1 MRVNEEG
8 GGLYSIKPQDT
19 AIGNGSFVFTAESH
33 NATQWQ
39 GNRVYR
45 DSGYPNRSDYS
56 GGQWLLTDHAA
67 PRHSKHTNTT
77 TDTPH
82 VQRTRPPITNL
93 STDSLSPLS
102 PHSPSCLSPP
112 LLLAPWPLPFL
123 PLSNRGQRSRVRLT
137 INVEHHLPLCG
148 THTLME
154 AKPHLT
160 APTQGVALSV
170 RWGEKGAPH
179 WCVPI
184 GQGRTHS
191 GSSSI
196 TSCSTPFSSLLPPF
210 SPLLLPS
217 SPPPLLSSP
226 LSPFPSP
233 PLPSLTSLK
242 AGVS

>member
-8 GGLYSIKPQDT
+8 GGLCSIKPQDT

-39 GNRVYR
+39 GNGVYR

-56 GGQWLLTDHAA
+56 GGQWLLLTH
-67 PRHSKHTNTT
+67 HSKHTNTT

-102 PHSPSCLSPP
+102 PHSPSCLS
-112 LLLAPWPLPFL
+112 LPLPL
-123 PLSNRGQRSRVRLT
+123 TLLPLPSPPLSNRGQRSRVRLT

-148 THTLME
+148 THALME

-160 APTQGVALSV
+160 ASTQGVALSV
-170 RWGEKGAPH
+170 RWGEKGAAH

-184 GQGRTHS
+184 G
-191 GSSSI
+191 
-196 TSCSTPFSSLLPPF
+196 
-210 SPLLLPS
+210 
-217 SPPPLLSSP
+217 
-226 LSPFPSP
+226 
-233 PLPSLTSLK
+233 
-242 AGVS
+242 